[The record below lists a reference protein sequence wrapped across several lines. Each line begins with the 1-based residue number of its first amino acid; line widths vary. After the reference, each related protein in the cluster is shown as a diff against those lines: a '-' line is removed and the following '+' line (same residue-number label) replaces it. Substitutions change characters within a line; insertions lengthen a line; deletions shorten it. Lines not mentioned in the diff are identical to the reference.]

1 MKGLLFKNFWLSC
14 FGVLLLTSG
23 AVSAATHLVK
33 KGETFYSLS
42 RKYGVS
48 TSAIMKVNGIS
59 DKGLLIAGSRIK
71 IPAKN
76 VKKDV
81 KVSLKSSRKTP
92 SAPVYRPSRK
102 SLSIVVDAGH
112 GGRDRGASYQGAH
125 ESALNLKVAKYLESD
140 LKKKGYNVR
149 MTRRS
154 DSYVSLGRRAQIA
167 NGYRNAIFVSIHFNA
182 SEYRSVH
189 GTETFYVGSK
199 SGYLARSIQ
208 SELVKKLKMKNRGA
222 VYRRYSVLSN
232 TNCPAVLVEC
242 GFISNAR
249 ERSRCRTYSFQ
260 KSAASA
266 ICAGIEKYD
275 RRY

>member
-1 MKGLLFKNFWLSC
+1 MKGLLLKNFWLNSLA
-14 FGVLLLTSG
+14 VLLLSSG
-23 AVSAATHLVK
+23 VVSAATTHLVK
-33 KGETFYSLS
+33 KSETFYSLS
-42 RKYGVS
+42 RKYGVPA
-48 TSAIMKVNGIS
+48 SAIMKANGIS
-59 DKGLLIAGSRIK
+59 DKGLLIAGSRVK
-71 IPAKN
+71 IPT
-76 VKKDV
+76 KDV
-81 KVSLKSSRKTP
+81 KVSLKSSTKTP
-92 SAPVYRPSRK
+92 SAPVYRSSRK
-102 SLSIVVDAGH
+102 SLSVVIDPGH

-125 ESALNLKVAKYLESD
+125 ESFLNLKVSKYLESD
-140 LKKKGYNVR
+140 LKKRGYNVR

-182 SEYRSVH
+182 SEYKSVH
-189 GTETFYVGSK
+189 GTETFYVGPK

-222 VYRRYSVLSN
+222 IYRRYSVLAN

-242 GFISNAR
+242 GFISNSR
-249 ERSRCRTYSFQ
+249 ERSRCKSYGFQ
-260 KSAASA
+260 KTAASA